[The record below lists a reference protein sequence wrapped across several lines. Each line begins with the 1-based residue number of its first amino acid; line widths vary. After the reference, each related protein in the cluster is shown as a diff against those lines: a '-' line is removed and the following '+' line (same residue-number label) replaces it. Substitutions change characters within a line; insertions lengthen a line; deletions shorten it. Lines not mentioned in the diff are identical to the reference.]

1 MSAIHENSRVTL
13 HFSLKL
19 ESGDIV
25 DSTFGKSPAELTMGD
40 GNLPEGFE
48 KHLLG
53 MSAGDHRI
61 VRVPPEEAFG
71 QSNPG
76 NVQSFNRAQFA
87 QAGDLEPGVV
97 LSFEDASGSELPGV
111 VKEISDDRVTVD
123 FNHPLAGKSL
133 DFEVEILAVEA
144 ASHGH

>member
-1 MSAIHENSRVTL
+1 MTAIHENSKVTL
-13 HFSLKL
+13 HFALKL
-19 ESGDIV
+19 EDGSVV
-25 DSTFGKSPAELTMGD
+25 DSNFDKAPAQLVMGD

-53 MSAGDHRI
+53 MSAGDKRS

-76 NVQSFNRAQFA
+76 NIQSFKKEQFA
-87 QAGDLEPGVV
+87 QAGDLSPGVV

-111 VKEISDDRVTVD
+111 VSGISGDRVTVD
-123 FNHPLAGKSL
+123 FNHPLAGKVL
-133 DFEVEILAVEA
+133 DFEVEILSVEA
-144 ASHGH
+144 ASDGH